1 MAQPPLNPDP
11 QLPEIVWG
19 TKGFAFWTFLSLLL
33 LEAAP
38 KRILE
43 LGAGRSTLTLAE
55 YAHFRRA
62 KLVSIETS
70 PAWFNKVRIDLRGT
84 QTKADSV
91 RLVAIDPATNWY
103 ELAPFRAATGSGFD
117 FVLID
122 GPNRFNGDSQG
133 MRDAPL
139 ALDEIRR
146 LTGEA
151 DIVIVD
157 DVHRRHVLRTIDPML
172 VDPALYEKYFLNYI
186 VNRLYT
192 NALCICTRKG
202 SRANAAIG
210 RIAQTLNVTLYPA
223 RTESDCLQD

>member
-1 MAQPPLNPDP
+1 MAQPTPNADP
-11 QLPEIVWG
+11 NLPETVWG

-55 YAHFRRA
+55 YAHFQRA
-62 KLVSIETS
+62 SLVSIETNR
-70 PAWFNKVRIDLRGT
+70 AWFNKVRIDLRGT
-84 QTKADSV
+84 QTKSDSV
-91 RLVAIDPATNWY
+91 RLVPIDPATNWY
-103 ELAPFRAATGSGFD
+103 ALAPFRQATQSGFD
-117 FVLID
+117 FVLVD
-122 GPNRFNGDSQG
+122 GPNRVNGDSQG
-133 MRDAPL
+133 MRDTPI

-172 VDPALYEKYFLNYI
+172 IDPAQYEKHFLNYI

-192 NALCICTRKG
+192 NALCVCTRKG
-202 SRANAAIG
+202 SRASAGIG
-210 RIAQTLNVTLYPA
+210 RIAQMLNVTLYPT